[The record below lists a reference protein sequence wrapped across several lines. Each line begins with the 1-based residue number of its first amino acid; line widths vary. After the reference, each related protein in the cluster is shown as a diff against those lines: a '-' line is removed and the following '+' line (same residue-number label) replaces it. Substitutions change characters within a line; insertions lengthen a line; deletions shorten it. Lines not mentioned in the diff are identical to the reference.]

1 MYKCSYVEVIAAMLM
16 RSWSRTGRPLR
27 KIHFSNDNVFFP
39 FVVDVLFVYHRQD
52 LYRTWLWDEC
62 IISETGAAYS
72 SRTHGFNPPVF
83 WFVLLIFS
91 VFRVFL
97 LCFCCLSSFC
107 FVCPILLVSLDYSF
121 LIASS
126 VFSNDY
132 FFSHFS
138 FWFTSTR
145 INKTIRSFII

>member
-62 IISETGAAYS
+62 IISQTGAAYS
-72 SRTHGFNPPVF
+72 SRTH
-83 WFVLLIFS
+83 
-91 VFRVFL
+91 RV
-97 LCFCCLSSFC
+97 
-107 FVCPILLVSLDYSF
+107 
-121 LIASS
+121 
-126 VFSNDY
+126 
-132 FFSHFS
+132 HE
-138 FWFTSTR
+138 TKK
-145 INKTIRSFII
+145 NKTKTIQKNWRHRVHKTKKNKTKTIQRNWQHRVHKTKTNKTETIQRNWQHSVHKTKKNKTKTI

>member
-1 MYKCSYVEVIAAMLM
+1 MLK
-16 RSWSRTGRPLR
+16 SSLQCWCGRHRELVDR
-27 KIHFSNDNVFFP
+27 YEKSISQMTMFFFP

-83 WFVLLIFS
+83 WSVLLIFS

-97 LCFCCLSSFC
+97 LCFCCFSSFC